1 MALILN
7 IDTAGQQGL
16 VVLAKD
22 GITVASQMDVQPMQ
36 HASFLQPAVQ
46 RLMAETGYTLQ
57 QLDAIAVSNGPG
69 SYTGL
74 RVGLASAKGLCHAL
88 NKPLLTLSTL
98 QVMAKSAIDENSQN
112 PVFSSL
118 GHAMPTIFCPM
129 IDARRMEVFF
139 GLYDAKANEL
149 LAPSAVIVTEEFL
162 QEQLSQNAIVFFG
175 NGADK
180 WQKIAV
186 NANAYFLPQLPIPS
200 AALSTLSYQV
210 FLQNDFADLAYSEPF
225 YCKEFYN
232 VGAAAKSN

>member
-7 IDTAGQQGL
+7 IDTTGQQGL
-16 VVLAKD
+16 VALAKD
-22 GITVASQMDVQPMQ
+22 GTNIASLMDDQPMQ
-36 HASFLQPAVQ
+36 HASFLQPAVRQ
-46 RLMAETGYTLQ
+46 LMAQAGYTLQ

-88 NKPLLTLSTL
+88 NKPLITLSTL
-98 QVMAKSAIDENSQN
+98 QIMAQTAITQNRQN
-112 PVFSSL
+112 PVFNPL
-118 GHAMPTIFCPM
+118 EDRPAPIFCPM

-139 GLYDAKANEL
+139 ALYDSAAKEL
-149 LAPSAVIVTEEFL
+149 LAPSAAIIAEDFL
-162 QEQLSQNAIVFFG
+162 QEELGQKTIVFLG

-180 WQKIAV
+180 WQKISTQP
-186 NANAYFLPQLPIPS
+186 NAFFLPQLPTPE
-200 AALSTLSYQV
+200 AALASLSHQA

-232 VGAAAKSN
+232 AGAAGKGN